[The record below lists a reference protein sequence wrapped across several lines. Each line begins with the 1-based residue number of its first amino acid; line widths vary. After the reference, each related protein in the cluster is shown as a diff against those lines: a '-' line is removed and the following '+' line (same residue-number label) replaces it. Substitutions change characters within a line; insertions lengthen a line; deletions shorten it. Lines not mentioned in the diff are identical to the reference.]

1 MMVQSSDSSVAGVVY
16 SYNCTP
22 IVYVFDVEGMPDN
35 SSLPEYLFPLSVG
48 ITPSQ
53 LDYLN
58 SGQHIST
65 GPFLV
70 GDSFYLSITR
80 AVPPQL
86 SNNIDSPGDMLGYIT
101 LVSKATALLSVVRTT
116 DLEDESS
123 MFLIKLY
130 TNFTRNGP
138 ALIEGQH
145 FEYSYVTP
153 NPICPNCLNSK
164 FPISPSSPEYA
175 ALVNKTSGA
184 MVNYKFPNYGMVST
198 GYAPVKVSSQVWGVV
213 VFQRHKYVYGPIT
226 NIQHISIISVFSI
239 GAGVCV
245 LTFLLSG
252 WVLRPITR
260 LQAATEQ
267 SFSNPRHTSG
277 FWCCSKRIFVSITS
291 SFKKPGCITKDNTCK
306 KSEKTLNE
314 QGWISDYNKDMPV
327 PKLPETIVSRKYI
340 YDELTELT
348 ETFNDTTAELRKQ
361 YKLLEERVEERKKEI
376 RLAKNLAETANE
388 AKSLFIANITHEL
401 RTPLNGILGMASVA
415 MEDNDPQSVR
425 ESLKVIFK
433 SGELLLRLLTDLL
446 SFSKG
451 EVDNDNMKLELK
463 GFFISEIVSQL
474 HAIFDENSKAS
485 KIKFSISMT
494 SEWLSQYELSG
505 DMNRILQVVINL
517 VSNSLKFTPPDGFVK
532 VIISATKND
541 TFSENYENDMTDDI
555 FKNEKLHTETSTGT
569 SEYLDP
575 DTPNINIVTV
585 SFNVCDSGAGI
596 APHLQSRVFEPFVQG
611 EIGAKET
618 RSGAGL
624 GLSICH
630 HLATLMNG
638 TIDLESEVGM
648 GSCFTFTIPMEYTV
662 ITNDSNEKI
671 ENKFWNFKS
680 EDAQLISL
688 ASLDEEKLS
697 GINENDKSAKEK
709 TNVAIPE
716 TVTRETNDPKKEMKE
731 KHEETNHFEV
741 PSKTHN
747 IDNDLSMSQNSTGR
761 SEKVNP
767 NLNSPTTKGI
777 TDSATRTSGN
787 NTSNNNS
794 ESRKSGSAKEL
805 LDHNICAQFRVL
817 IAEDNKVNQEV
828 MLKMLRLEGIKGV
841 EVAKDG
847 LEAVEAVSKSKKD
860 GAQKEFDVILMDIQ
874 MPNLDGI
881 QATEYIRQELDY
893 TGPIIAVSA
902 YTDESNID
910 RCRLA
915 GMNDFLAKPIKRTQL
930 RSILGEFMKK
940 QETASE

>member
-1 MMVQSSDSSVAGVVY
+1 MMIQSSDSSVAGVVY

-22 IVYVFDVEGMPDN
+22 IVYVFDVDGFPDN
-35 SSLPEYLFPLSVG
+35 SSLPDYLFPLSVG
-48 ITPSQ
+48 VTPSQ
-53 LDYLN
+53 LEYLN
-58 SGQHIST
+58 SGRHIST

-80 AVPPQL
+80 AVPPQI
-86 SNNIDSPGDMLGYIT
+86 SNNIVSPGDMLGYIT
-101 LVSKATALLSVVRTT
+101 LVSKATALLSVVQTT

-130 TNFTRNGP
+130 TNFTSNGP
-138 ALIEGQH
+138 ALIKGQH

-153 NPICPNCLNSK
+153 NPICPNCLDIK
-164 FPISPSSPEYA
+164 FPISPSSPEYV
-175 ALVNKTSGA
+175 ALVNRTSGA
-184 MVNYKFPNYGMVST
+184 MVNYKFPNYGIVST

-245 LTFLLSG
+245 FTFLLSG

-267 SFSNPRHTSG
+267 SFSNPCHTSG
-277 FWCCSKRIFVSITS
+277 FWYFFKRISGSITS
-291 SFKKPGCITKDNTCK
+291 SFRKQNCITNDNTGK
-306 KSEKTLNE
+306 NSEKTLNE
-314 QGWISDYNKDMPV
+314 RGWISDYNEDMPV
-327 PKLPETIVSRKYI
+327 LKLPETIVSRKYI

-541 TFSENYENDMTDDI
+541 TFSEHDRNDMTDDI
-555 FKNEKLHTETSTGT
+555 FKNEKLQNETFNGT
-569 SEYLDP
+569 SEDFDP

-638 TIDLESEVGM
+638 TIDLESEVGT
-648 GSCFTFTIPMEYTV
+648 GSCFTFTIPMEYTI

-688 ASLDEEKLS
+688 DSHNEEKHS
-697 GINENDKSAKEK
+697 GINETDKPAEEK

-716 TVTRETNDPKKEMKE
+716 TVTGEKNDPKKEMKE
-731 KHEETNHFEV
+731 KHEETNNFQV

-747 IDNDLSMSQNSTGR
+747 IDNDLSMSQNSAGK
-761 SEKVNP
+761 SEKVKP

-777 TDSATRTSGN
+777 TDLATLTSGN
-787 NTSNNNS
+787 TTSNNNS
-794 ESRKSGSAKEL
+794 ESRKSGSAKTL
-805 LDHNICAQFRVL
+805 LDQNICAKFRVL

-828 MLKMLRLEGIKGV
+828 MLKMLRLEGITGV

-847 LEAVEAVSKSKKD
+847 LEAVEAVSKSKED
-860 GAQKEFDVILMDIQ
+860 GTQKEFDVILMDIQ

-881 QATEYIRQELDY
+881 QATERIRQELDY
-893 TGPIIAVSA
+893 KGPIIAVSA

-940 QETASE
+940 QQTGSE